1 MAYIKVFVC
10 IANSVTISV
19 YECCIRTKDV
29 DLDLISKVVALD
41 VEEKKN
47 MIVRR
52 SLAHGL

>member
-47 MIVRR
+47 MIVRK
-52 SLAHGL
+52 SLEHGL

>member
-29 DLDLISKVVALD
+29 DLDLVSKVVALD
-41 VEEKKN
+41 VEEKKK
-47 MIVRR
+47 MIVRK
-52 SLAHGL
+52 SLAHVS